1 MSGSVVAFVGENANG
16 ILEWWTAAI
25 LAEFE
30 RTGLRTH
37 LLDLA
42 KPTCANELVKII
54 NTEKITFAFSF
65 QGMGAQVSTQ
75 GENLWRKLNIPFLTY
90 LGDNPYHC
98 PRLHWHDA
106 PRTYLLYSCQDFLDT
121 YSKYVKGPAAA
132 MLHPYGFPV
141 NPHALETPWH
151 KREIEIVYVKTAVNP
166 AQFTER
172 WDLLPRTLRSIVYDT
187 AEVALGGSAEI
198 IADICAARCAAV
210 GFDWG
215 NRSELF
221 FALASD
227 VDYYVRAVRAVKMVR
242 LLMQL
247 PARIYGDG
255 WDFIDRSNSRAGFY
269 SNVPASAL
277 MALYANAKILASTTP
292 SVRHGMHERVMA
304 GLLSRS
310 AVLSDVNPYAS
321 RHLSEYPAFLG
332 ADIDSA
338 DFEEQAMAKLRL
350 PRDIDDGLET
360 SYRKAVASFSLDA
373 FVTPLLE
380 LLALN
385 AFEERAANF
394 RRLEAVALPAKS
406 PAA

>member
-1 MSGSVVAFVGENANG
+1 MSGCVVAFVGENANG
-16 ILEWWTAAI
+16 ILNWWTAEI

-37 LLDLA
+37 LLDLTQ
-42 KPTCANELVKII
+42 PTTADELVKIV

-65 QGMGAQVSTQ
+65 QGIGAHISSQ
-75 GENLWRKLNIPFLTY
+75 GENLWLKLNVPFFTY

-98 PRLHWHDA
+98 PRLHWHQA
-106 PRTYLLYSCQDFLDT
+106 PKIYLLYSCRDFLDT
-121 YSKYVKGPAAA
+121 YSNYLKGPSAA
-132 MLHPYGFPV
+132 MLHPYGFPQ
-141 NPHALETPWH
+141 NPHAIETPWH
-151 KREIEIVYVKTAVNP
+151 KREIEIVYVKTALDP
-166 AQFTER
+166 ARYTAR
-172 WDLLPRTLRSIVYDT
+172 WDRYPRALRSIVYDA
-187 AEVALGGSAEI
+187 AEVALGGSVEI

-215 NRSELF
+215 KRSELF
-221 FALASD
+221 FNLASD
-227 VDYYVRAVRAVKMVR
+227 VDHYVRAVRAVKMVR
-242 LLMQL
+242 LLMKL

-255 WDFIDRSNSRAGFY
+255 WDFLDRSNSRASFH

-310 AVLSDVNPYAS
+310 AVLSDLNPYAS
-321 RHLSEYPAFLG
+321 SHLSDYPAFLG

-350 PRDIDDGLET
+350 PDDIDDRLET
-360 SYRKAVASFSLDA
+360 SYRKAIASFSLDA

-380 LLALN
+380 LLALD
-385 AFEERAANF
+385 AIEERASNF
-394 RRLEAVALPAKS
+394 RSLEASRILA
-406 PAA
+406 